1 MPACACVQSFGL
13 CVCLHHLVCVCLGTS
28 ENGYLRVCDG
38 GVADASIDRGPGA
51 CSEDTGEEGVE
62 VPRTQAS
69 AVPLDPI
76 QVPLNQGLPQTTIA

>member
-1 MPACACVQSFGL
+1 MRVYRASD
-13 CVCLHHLVCVCLGTS
+13 CVCVYTTSCVCVCVGTS

-62 VPRTQAS
+62 VPRAQAS